1 MAVGSQDLT
10 TCQQPQGRA
19 AASLLTGAFQWLG
32 AAAAAPT
39 LWILEGGKP
48 SCHGCPQGWGTGS
61 LQRADGDDRKPR
73 LRLLR

>member
-1 MAVGSQDLT
+1 MAVGSHDLT
-10 TCQQPQGRA
+10 TCWQPQGQA

-32 AAAAAPT
+32 AAAAAPS

-48 SCHGCPQGWGTGS
+48 SFSGCPQGWGTGS
-61 LQRADGDDRKPR
+61 LQRGADDQKLR